1 MKHELGQFYTT
12 NYDYILQSCTIP
24 NNVNEI
30 IEPFAGNGD
39 LLNFINN
46 KKKYTIEAY
55 DIDPKKSF
63 IKKRDTL
70 KNPPDYT
77 NKFILTNPPYLARNK
92 NKNKEIY
99 NLYNCNDLYKC
110 FIKSINVRCLGGI
123 IIVPLNFL
131 TSIRTS
137 DTELRREFLDKFNII
152 HVNIFEEQVFDDT
165 SYTVCVIQFEQG
177 NTHTFP
183 CHFYPSKKCINVKFY
198 KGIIGGEIY
207 NLPQNDF
214 YTIERATK
222 LTKNKRDITNILI
235 KCIDD
240 TTKINAS
247 FSEKYIDNT
256 VNLTAR
262 SYLTLVITPNL
273 DEDKQKKLINS
284 FNEFLTEYRNKY
296 NSLFL
301 TNYRE
306 NNRKRISFD
315 LVFKIINF
323 LLNNIDD

>member
-1 MKHELGQFYTT
+1 MKKTFGQFYTT
-12 NYDYILQSCTIP
+12 NYNYILQNCTIP
-24 NNVNEI
+24 ENVKKV

-39 LLNFINN
+39 LLNFIQN
-46 KKKYTIEAY
+46 KEKYTIEAY

-99 NLYNCNDLYKC
+99 DQYNCNDLYKC
-110 FIKSINVRCLGGI
+110 FIKSIKGCIGGI

-137 DTELRREFLDKFNII
+137 DILLRKEFLEKFNIV
-152 HVNIFEEQVFDDT
+152 HVNIFEEPVFDDT
-165 SYTVCVIQFEQG
+165 VYTVCVIQFEQG
-177 NTHTFP
+177 TTHTFP
-183 CHFYPSKKCINVKFY
+183 CHFYPSSTCINITFY

-207 NLPQNDF
+207 HLPQYNK

-222 LTKNKRDITNILI
+222 LTKNKLSITNILI

-247 FSEKYIDNT
+247 FSDKYIDNT
-256 VNLTAR
+256 ENLTAR

-273 DEDKQKKLINS
+273 DEDKQKILINS
-284 FNEFLTEYRNKY
+284 FNEFLTKYRNKY

>member
-1 MKHELGQFYTT
+1 MKKDLGQFYTT
-12 NYDYILQSCTIP
+12 NYYYILQNCVIP
-24 NNVNEI
+24 KNVKII

-39 LLNFINN
+39 LLNFIENKDLYIIESYDIEP
-46 KKKYTIEAY
+46 KKK
-55 DIDPKKSF
+55 F

-92 NKNKEIY
+92 NKNKELY
-99 NLYNCNDLYKC
+99 ELYNCNDLYKC
-110 FIKSINVRCLGGI
+110 FIKSSLDCDGGI

-131 TSIRTS
+131 TSIRKS
-137 DTELRREFLDKFNII
+137 DTLLRKEFLEKFNIV

-165 SYTVCVIQFEQG
+165 SYTVCVIQFEKG
-177 NTHTFP
+177 KTKEFP
-183 CHFYPSKKCINVKFY
+183 CYFYPSNKKVMLSFY
-198 KGIIGGEIY
+198 KEIIGGEIY
-207 NLPQNDF
+207 YLSQNNK

-222 LTKNKRDITNILI
+222 ETKIKENITNILV

-256 VNLTAR
+256 ENLTAR
-262 SYLTLVITPNL
+262 SYLTLVITPQIN
-273 DEDKQKKLINS
+273 EQIQKELINNFNS
-284 FNEFLTEYRNKY
+284 FMEEYRNKY

-315 LVFKIINF
+315 LVFKIFNF
-323 LLNNIDD
+323 LTNNINV

>member
-1 MKHELGQFYTT
+1 MKKIYGQFYTT
-12 NYDYILQSCTIP
+12 NYTFILQNCTIP
-24 NNVNEI
+24 ETIKEI

-39 LLNFINN
+39 LLNFIQN
-46 KKKYTIEAY
+46 KEKYTIEAY

-99 NLYNCNDLYKC
+99 DLYNCNDLYKC
-110 FIKSINVRCLGGI
+110 FIKSIKGCCLGGI

-131 TSIRTS
+131 TSIRIS
-137 DTELRREFLDKFNII
+137 DTLLRKEFLEKFNII

-165 SYTVCVIQFEQG
+165 KNTVCVIQFQQG
-177 NTHTFP
+177 QTNSFP
-183 CHFYPSKKCINVKFY
+183 CYFYPSNKCINVQFY
-198 KGIIGGEIY
+198 EYLIGGEIY
-207 NLPQNDF
+207 NLPQNNKF
-214 YTIERATK
+214 TIERATR
-222 LTKNKRDITNILI
+222 LTQNKQDITNILI

-240 TTKINAS
+240 ATKINAS
-247 FSEKYIDNT
+247 FSEKYIDT
-256 VNLTAR
+256 TEKLSAR
-262 SYLTLVITPNL
+262 SYLTLHITPNL
-273 DEDKQKKLINS
+273 NKDIQIKLINK
-284 FNEFLTEYRNKY
+284 FNEFLEEYRNKY

-301 TNYRE
+301 PNYRE

-315 LVFKIINF
+315 LVFKIFNF
-323 LLNNIDD
+323 LLNNIND